1 MNVDMRLSI
10 LFLYSVAALLGSC
23 WVFSAPV
30 SAAPLPVEQFA
41 VRNVVTSVAVS
52 PDGKYLA
59 LIKHQPR
66 SGESTLEVFDTDA
79 LGEDPFRVSHE
90 PMQLLNLAWIADSKL
105 MLSLLKQVDEQQAAS
120 LSVAM
125 SIVDVKRER
134 VRLVPEPNPVIS
146 SYWPTVDHRIVMSLP
161 IATGEADGVD
171 AAMPMPSFDSVFS
184 LGRNA
189 PGIRSTSTT
198 DPVAELVYGDFRHAK
213 GGMTSRFSPR
223 EYFGINLRTYKKLR
237 LLKLSSEIAQIEV
250 DGDGKPW
257 LGRGVDTRTFDYVW
271 YVPAGEKGDWKEI
284 FRLSMTSPEIFH
296 VDGFDVSD
304 RNILFV
310 TATNGGDKAGLWEF
324 NADRAVFGEL
334 IYRRPDADVVGAR
347 FHSNAWAEPDTVT
360 GLVYY
365 TDKEHVEY
373 FDASEAA
380 LIEQLA
386 KLIPASF
393 HLTITSRSKDGG
405 TLTIHNVGPQDPG
418 SNYLLRNDTLKLLG
432 GSNPLLSSTDLAPMK
447 FVRYKSADG
456 TKVPAYVTVPHGAE
470 AFPTV
475 LLLRHEPG
483 TREVVDYDVLAQV
496 LANNGYLVVQPLLR
510 GTGEFSQADASAA
523 IDYFI
528 KQGMADR
535 DRIALFGWGY
545 DAGRALQAAS
555 LTAQA
560 YQCVMAAITST
571 PTVDPQNRG
580 WLPLASAEALN
591 VPVFLVRSGI
601 NLPSAGRAETDD
613 YLAALKKYGKAY
625 QVSSLG
631 EQDLAYGEK
640 LFDDRTRLFT
650 SMIDFLTSDCGPGG
664 L

>member
-1 MNVDMRLSI
+1 MKTNKRISTLI
-10 LFLYSVAALLGSC
+10 LYFVAALLGLFCDS
-23 WVFSAPV
+23 STPV
-30 SAAPLPVEQFA
+30 SAAPLPAEQFA

-59 LIKHQPR
+59 LIKRQPR
-66 SGESTLEVFDTDA
+66 SGESILEVFDTDA
-79 LGEDPFRVSHE
+79 IGEDPFRVSHE

-105 MLSLLKQVDEQQAAS
+105 MLSLLKQVDEQQAPS
-120 LSVAM
+120 LSLAM

-134 VRLVPEPNPVIS
+134 VRLIPEPNPVIS

-161 IATGEADGVD
+161 RATDEADANA
-171 AAMPMPSFDSVFS
+171 AAMAMPSFDSIFS
-184 LGRNA
+184 LGRIA

-198 DPVAELVYGDFRHAK
+198 DPVAELVYGDFRHATS
-213 GGMTSRFSPR
+213 GTTSRFSPR
-223 EYFGINLRTYKKLR
+223 EYFGVNLRTYKKLR

-271 YVPAGEKGDWKEI
+271 YVPSGENGEWKEI
-284 FRLSMTSPEIFH
+284 FRLSMTSLEIFH
-296 VDGFDVSD
+296 VDGFDVND
-304 RNILFV
+304 RDILFV
-310 TATNGGDKAGLWEF
+310 TATNGHDKAGSWEF
-324 NADRAVFGEL
+324 NADRAAFGEL
-334 IYRRPDADVVGAR
+334 IYRRPDADVVGVR
-347 FHSNAWAEPDTVT
+347 YHSNTWAEPDTVT

-393 HLTITSRSKDGG
+393 HLTISSRSRDGG

-418 SNYLLRNDTLKLLG
+418 SNYLLRNGTLKLLG
-432 GSNPLLSSTDLAPMK
+432 GSNPLLSSADLATMK
-447 FVRYKSADG
+447 YLRYKSADG
-456 TKVPAYVTVPHGAE
+456 TTVPAYVTVPHGAE
-470 AFPTV
+470 PFPMV
-475 LLLRHEPG
+475 MLLRHAPD

-510 GTGEFSQADASAA
+510 GTGGFTQADANAA
-523 IDYFI
+523 IDYFL

-545 DAGRALQAAS
+545 DAGQALQAAS
-555 LTAQA
+555 WTPQA
-560 YQCVMAAITST
+560 YQCVMAAVTST
-571 PTVDPQNRG
+571 PAVDRQNSA
-580 WLPLASAEALN
+580 WLPVASAGEVNA
-591 VPVFLVRSGI
+591 PVFLVRSGMTQ
-601 NLPSAGRAETDD
+601 TDD

-625 QVSSLG
+625 KVSSLG

-640 LFDDRTRLFT
+640 LFDDRTRLFA
-650 SMIDFLTSDCGPGG
+650 SMIDFLTNHCGPGG

>member
-1 MNVDMRLSI
+1 LS
-10 LFLYSVAALLGSC
+10 SST
-23 WVFSAPV
+23 PV
-30 SAAPLPVEQFA
+30 MAEPIPAERFA
-41 VRNVVTSVAVS
+41 VSNVVTSVAVS

-59 LIKHQPR
+59 LIKRQPR
-66 SGESTLEVFDTDA
+66 SGESVLEVFNSDA
-79 LGEDPFRVSHE
+79 IGEDPFRVSHE

-105 MLSLLKQVDEQQAAS
+105 MLSLLKQVDEQQAAP

-134 VRLVPEPNPVIS
+134 VRLIPEPNPVIS

-161 IATGEADGVD
+161 RAADEAAGVV
-171 AAMPMPSFDSVFS
+171 AAMLMPSFDSIFS
-184 LGRNA
+184 QGRIA
-189 PGIRSTSTT
+189 PGIRSTSAT
-198 DPVAELVYGDFRHAK
+198 DTVAELVYGDFRHAT
-213 GGMTSRFSPR
+213 GGTASKFSPR

-271 YVPAGEKGDWKEI
+271 YVPSRENGEWREI

-296 VDGFDVSD
+296 VDGFDVND

-310 TATNGGDKAGLWEF
+310 TATNGHDKAGSWEF
-324 NADRAVFGEL
+324 NVERAALGEL
-334 IYRRPDADVVGAR
+334 IYRRPDADVVGVR
-347 FHSNAWAEPDTVT
+347 YHSNAWAEPDKVT

-380 LIEQLA
+380 LIEQLT

-393 HLTITSRSKDGG
+393 HLTITSRSRDGG

-418 SNYLLRNDTLKLLG
+418 SSYLLRNGTLKLIG
-432 GSNPLLSSTDLAPMK
+432 GSNPLLSSVDLAAMK
-447 FVRYKSADG
+447 YLSYKSADG
-456 TKVPAYVTVPHGAE
+456 TTVPAYVTVPHGTE
-470 AFPTV
+470 PFPMV
-475 LLLRHEPG
+475 MLLRHEPG

-510 GTGEFSQADASAA
+510 GTGEFSQADAVAA

-555 LTAQA
+555 QSAQA
-560 YQCVMAAITST
+560 YQCVMAAITPT
-571 PTVDPQNRG
+571 PTVEPPSSG
-580 WLPLASAEALN
+580 WLPLASAGEVN
-591 VPVFLVRSGI
+591 VPIFLVQG
-601 NLPSAGRAETDD
+601 GRAETDD
-613 YLAALKKYGKAY
+613 YLAALQKYGKAY
-625 QVSSLG
+625 KVSSLG

-640 LFDDRTRLFT
+640 LFDDRTQLFT
-650 SMIDFLTSDCGPGG
+650 SVIDFLTNDCGPGG